1 MTGGLFDLPTPLLER
16 IDERLIAFLP
26 VPAAILIWSVI
37 GAVLCLELYRICSP
51 QARIARI
58 RQEAGAAQERLSAF
72 DGEFADAWP
81 LIRNL
86 LGLSLKRVAIVLP
99 ATLIGAYPVVVLLVW
114 LGNSYGYALPEPG
127 EAVVPEVSAPLTA
140 LWLDGDDVEPAR
152 IQALQPDGE
161 IALEVSLIAASPVI
175 HKRAW
180 WNLLFANPAGYLPDD
195 APVDE
200 IRTGLSR
207 REMLAAGPRWLRGWE
222 AFFLPGLIL
231 TALAYKHVRRIH

>member
-1 MTGGLFDLPTPLLER
+1 MTGSLFDLPTPLLAW
-16 IDERLIAFLP
+16 IDERLTGFLP
-26 VPAAILIWSVI
+26 VPLAILIWSVI
-37 GAVLCLELYRICSP
+37 GAVLCLELYRLCSP

-58 RQEAGAAQERLSAF
+58 RREAGAAQERLSSF
-72 DGEFADAWP
+72 DGEFDEAWP

-86 LGLSLKRVAIVLP
+86 LGLSLKRVALVLP
-99 ATLIGAYPVVVLLVW
+99 ATLIGAYPVVALLVW

-127 EAVVPEVSAPLTA
+127 EAVVPAVPAPLVA
-140 LWLDGDDVEPAR
+140 RWLDGNGIEPAR
-152 IQALQPDGE
+152 IQALQADGSV
-161 IALEVSLIAASPVI
+161 ALEVDLLAASPVI
-175 HKRAW
+175 HKREW
-180 WNLLFANPAGYLPDD
+180 WNWLFANPAGYLPDD

-231 TALAYKHVRRIH
+231 AALAYKHLRRIH